1 MLRVKHKPNRS
12 GPSLRVKAERFGKAA
27 QLEVARL
34 MVAARERGDKAEYDR
49 HRNRLLYASIPWL
62 IRLASRW
69 SPDPHVVD
77 DLIGAG
83 VEGLIEGLDRFDPER
98 DCTVGTYT
106 RWWTRKA
113 MLEYWRDQ
121 RGQIR
126 VSRNAHD
133 LKSMVDRG
141 LIDPDS
147 LTDGKR
153 LQVDRADRAAQL
165 SSQPHGCRFDPL
177 ASLIGREPDP
187 SDQAEA
193 AEDKAV
199 LAALVLSIPCG
210 AKRRAVIRRYGLDGR
225 PAETFVEIA
234 AREGITK
241 QAAQQRAASGLDWV
255 RERLCDLG
263 LEG

>member
-1 MLRVKHKPNRS
+1 MLRVKRKSDRS
-12 GPSLRVKAERFGKAA
+12 APSLRVKAERFGKAA
-27 QLEVARL
+27 QLDVARL
-34 MVAARERGDKAEYDR
+34 MVAAREAGDKTEYDR
-49 HRNRLLYASIPWL
+49 HRDRLLYASIPWL

-83 VEGLIEGLDRFDPER
+83 VQGLIEGLDRFDPER

-126 VSRNAHD
+126 ISRNARD
-133 LKSMVDRG
+133 LVGKVDRG

-147 LTDGKR
+147 LTSGER
-153 LQVDRADRAAQL
+153 LQVDRADRAVQL

-177 ASLIGREPDP
+177 ANLVGRETDP

-210 AKRRAVIRRYGLDGR
+210 AKRRAVIRRYGLDGG
-225 PAETFVEIA
+225 PAETFAEIA

-241 QAAQQRAASGLDWV
+241 QAAQQRTASGLDWV
-255 RERLCDLG
+255 REQLREIRGED
-263 LEG
+263 